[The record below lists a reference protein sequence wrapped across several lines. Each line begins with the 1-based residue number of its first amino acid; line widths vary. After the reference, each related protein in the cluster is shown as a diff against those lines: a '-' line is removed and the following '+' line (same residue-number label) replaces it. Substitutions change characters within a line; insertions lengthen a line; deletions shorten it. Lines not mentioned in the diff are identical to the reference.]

1 MTEKEA
7 IELFEKAHFIREQLD
22 MESDIRDID
31 CILSQTSIDICQVR
45 EKIDIV
51 NIKHPENIILFRLIF
66 PPQGASVSLK
76 EASLQDMISDLR
88 WKRSYLWAKRAG
100 KTFDE
105 LCKEMQKSDN

>member
-7 IELFEKAHFIREQLD
+7 IELFEKVHFVHEQLD
-22 MESDIRDID
+22 MERDIHD
-31 CILSQTSIDICQVR
+31 IDHMLSRTSIDIYQVR

-51 NIKHPENIILFRLIF
+51 NIKHPENVILFRSIF

-76 EASLQDMISDLR
+76 EASLQNLISDLT

-105 LCKEMQKSDN
+105 LCKEMQK